1 MGRIIMNKVK
11 IFCDSTADLSKE
23 LIERYDV
30 TVLPM
35 PVLLGDRTCL
45 DGIDAT
51 PDEVYNYYET
61 TGHLAKTSALNM
73 ASYEEYWKPWVEEGY
88 EIVHISLGAGFSG
101 TFNAARLAA
110 EELKGV
116 YPIDSASLSS
126 GIALIVIE
134 ACELRDAG
142 KSAKEIFDI
151 IEERK
156 LKSQASFLVGVIEY
170 LWKGGRCS
178 SVAALGAN
186 VLSLKPRIDVVDGKM
201 ISQKKYRGKIA
212 KCFNAYA
219 DDLLKDRDDIQ
230 LDRIF
235 VTHSGI
241 DQEIVDAMVAKVKEH
256 QPGVKE
262 IIVNRA
268 GCTISC
274 HCGPGTLGILY
285 MYK

>member
-1 MGRIIMNKVK
+1 MNKVK
-11 IFCDSTADLSKE
+11 IFCDSTADLSQE

-30 TVLPM
+30 TVLPL
-35 PVLLGDRTCL
+35 PVMIGERTCL
-45 DGIDAT
+45 DGIDVT
-51 PDEVYNYYET
+51 PDDVYNHYET
-61 TGHLAKTSALNM
+61 TGVLSKTSALNI
-73 ASYEEYWKPWVEEGY
+73 AAYEEAWTPWIEKGY

-110 EELKGV
+110 EEINGV
-116 YPIDSASLSS
+116 YAVDSTSLSS
-126 GIALIVIE
+126 GIALIIIE
-134 ACELRDAG
+134 ACELRDEG

-219 DDLLKDRDDIQ
+219 DDLLKDRDDIK

-241 DQEIVDAMVAKVKEH
+241 EQEIIDAMVAKVKEH

>member
-1 MGRIIMNKVK
+1 MNNVK
-11 IFCDSTADLSKE
+11 IFCDSTADLSQE
-23 LIERYDV
+23 LIDRYDV
-30 TVLPM
+30 CVLPL
-35 PVLLGDRTCL
+35 PVNLGDRTCL
-45 DGIDAT
+45 DGVDAT
-51 PDEVYNYYET
+51 PDDVYNYYET
-61 TGHLAKTSALNM
+61 TGHLAKTSALNTT
-73 ASYEEYWKPWVEEGY
+73 AYEEAWRPWVEKGY
-88 EIVHISLGAGFSG
+88 EIVHFSLGAGFSG

-110 EELKGV
+110 EELEGV

-126 GIALIVIE
+126 GIALIIIE
-134 ACELRDAG
+134 ACELRDEG
-142 KSAKEIFDI
+142 KSAKEIFEIMDV
-151 IEERK
+151 RK

-201 ISQKKYRGKIA
+201 LSQKKYRGKIA

-219 DDLLKDRDDIQ
+219 DDLLKDRDDIK

-241 DQEIVDAMVAKVKEH
+241 DQEIIDAMIAKVKEH
-256 QPGVKE
+256 QPEVKE
-262 IIVNRA
+262 IILNRA

>member
-1 MGRIIMNKVK
+1 MNKVK

-30 TVLPM
+30 CVMPL
-35 PVLLGDRTCL
+35 PVLIGDRTCM

-51 PDEVYNYYET
+51 PDDIYNHYEK
-61 TGHLAKTSALNM
+61 TGVLSKTSALNI
-73 ASYEEYWKPWVEEGY
+73 AAYEEAWTPWVEQGY
-88 EIVHISLGAGFSG
+88 EIVHLSLGAGFSG

-110 EELKGV
+110 EELNGV

-126 GIALIVIE
+126 GIALIIIE
-134 ACELRDAG
+134 ACELRDEG
-142 KSAKEIFDI
+142 KTAKEIYDI

-219 DDLLKDRDDIQ
+219 DDLLKDRQDIK

-241 DQEIVDAMVAKVKEH
+241 DQEIIDAMVAKVKEH
-256 QPGVKE
+256 QPEVKE